1 MPSQPAPSGRPPR
14 KRSSPPVRPQT
25 RELRPW
31 QLAAFIGLG
40 LVVAAVA
47 LGGNY
52 VRTFHAEYGQYPWAK
67 SAVPPKMYYDHRK
80 YQHPDTAGLT
90 GKEVQVGKSPG
101 GGLILATTTAKKPA
115 PTVIWVKDPKSQTVR
130 RYSLVGGP

>member
-1 MPSQPAPSGRPPR
+1 
-14 KRSSPPVRPQT
+14 VRPQT
-25 RELRPW
+25 KELRPW

-52 VRTFHAEYGQYPWAK
+52 VRTFHTEYGQYPWAK

-80 YQHPDTAGLT
+80 YQHPDTAALT

-115 PTVIWVKDPKSQTVR
+115 PTVIWVKDPQSQTVR